1 MGFESILY
9 WVLGSLIFG
18 IVLRELFLWYWR
30 INTIIE
36 NQEKTNKLLVKNQ
49 ENMNL
54 LLIKLLREK
63 GVELNA
69 FEKEKLNSK

>member
-1 MGFESILY
+1 MRFETILY
-9 WVLGSLIFG
+9 WILGSLIIG
-18 IVLRELFLWYWR
+18 IVLRDLFLWYWKV
-30 INTIIE
+30 NTIIE

-54 LLIKLLREK
+54 LLLKLLRDK
-63 GVELNA
+63 GIELIA